1 MTPHRSHQA
10 EEKAR
15 ERLQILADS
24 LRRAAKHPGKAE
36 SIHDLRVAI
45 RRFTQVLRV
54 FDGLF
59 NHPRKMRHAL
69 RGVMDLCGEARNC
82 DIAPGVLT
90 DAGVPPDSGLE
101 KRLKRRR
108 ARAGRD
114 LAKLLDRWRVH
125 SHMRLWQ
132 EWLRAQ
138 PSDAQPGDAQA
149 HELLP
154 RLSREFFTAGRE
166 AAKAGAGFRRMH
178 RFRLLVKKLRYTIE
192 IVGGEVLG
200 SGEAQLDRL
209 RGLQERLGAINDC
222 VTTADLIDDIGL
234 GAGGRRKIKAALNR
248 LLERRAV
255 DFRIYWRIQVSPKR
269 TASRTRSRRKK

>member
-1 MTPHRSHQA
+1 MTPREAHQA

-15 ERLQILADS
+15 ERLQILAAS
-24 LRRAAKHPGKAE
+24 LRKAAKHPGKAE

-59 NHPRKMRHAL
+59 SHPRRMRHHL

-82 DIAPGVLT
+82 DIAPEVL
-90 DAGVPPDSGLE
+90 DEAGVPANSGLE
-101 KRLKRRR
+101 KRLKQRR

-125 SHMRLWQ
+125 SHMRLWE
-132 EWLRAQ
+132 EWLKT
-138 PSDAQPGDAQA
+138 QPGDAQPLQ
-149 HELLP
+149 LLP

-166 AAKAGAGFRRMH
+166 AAKAGAGFRQMH
-178 RFRLLVKKLRYTIE
+178 RFRLLVKKVRYTIE

-222 VTTADLIDDIGL
+222 VTTADLIDDIGT

-255 DFRIYWRIQVSPKR
+255 DFRIYWRMQVSPKR
-269 TASRTRSRRKK
+269 TASRVKSRRTK